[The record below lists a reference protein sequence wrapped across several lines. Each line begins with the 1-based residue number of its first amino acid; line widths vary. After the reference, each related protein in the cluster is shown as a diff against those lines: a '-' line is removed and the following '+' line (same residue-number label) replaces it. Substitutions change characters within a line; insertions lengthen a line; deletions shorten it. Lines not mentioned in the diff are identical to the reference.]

1 MLNDRILAA
10 MTSYPL
16 YILFG
21 ILPSIIWLLF
31 YLRKD
36 SHPESNKMV
45 LKIFFYG
52 MLVAVP
58 AILLEMGILQI
69 LGELKLPLILLTFL
83 NIFIGIAL
91 VEELLKY
98 WVVKEKVLGH
108 PEFDEP
114 TDVML
119 YMIIAALGF
128 AAAENILILFS
139 LGPAFLLGD
148 VITVSV
154 LRFWGATFLHVLASG
169 VLGYFL
175 ALSIFDTKKRGV
187 FLILGVGIA
196 TLLHGLYNFSIME
209 LERSFP
215 ILIPVIILVGLA
227 IFITFAFK
235 SLKKIKS
242 VCKI

>member
-1 MLNDRILAA
+1 

-98 WVVKEKVLGH
+98 WVVKEKVLRH

-114 TDVML
+114 TDAML

-128 AAAENILILFS
+128 AAAENILILFF

-154 LRFWGATFLHVLASG
+154 LRFWSATFLHALCSG
-169 VLGYFL
+169 TLGYFL
-175 ALSIFDTKKRGV
+175 ALSIFETKKRGV
-187 FLILGVGIA
+187 LLISGVGIA

-209 LERSFP
+209 LEGIFSWLIP
-215 ILIPVIILVGLA
+215 IVILISLA

-235 SLKKIKS
+235 RLKKMKS
-242 VCKI
+242 TCKI

>member
-1 MLNDRILAA
+1 
-10 MTSYPL
+10 
-16 YILFG
+16 
-21 ILPSIIWLLF
+21 
-31 YLRKD
+31 
-36 SHPESNKMV
+36 MV

-52 MLVAVP
+52 MLMALP
-58 AILLEMGILQI
+58 AILLEMGILKV

-83 NIFIGIAL
+83 SIFIGIAL

-98 WVVKEKVLGH
+98 LVVKEKVLDH

-114 TDVML
+114 VDVML

-139 LGPAFLLGD
+139 LGPTFLFGN
-148 VITVSV
+148 VFTISV
-154 LRFWGATFLHVLASG
+154 LRFWGATFLHALSSG

-175 ALSIFDTKKRGV
+175 ALSIFETKKRGRL
-187 FLILGVGIA
+187 LIIGVIIA

-209 LERSFP
+209 LEGIFSWLIP
-215 ILIPVIILVGLA
+215 IVILISLA
-227 IFITFAFK
+227 IFLAFAFK
-235 SLKKIKS
+235 RLKKLKS